1 MFSSEKEDP
10 VEKFQKFAKIGP
22 GLKDASD
29 GIMGLANAFKAF
41 DDADPAKAGK
51 AINEFAES
59 IDPAAIAK
67 LKDSLSGI
75 SSEKLLAGGIY
86 KMEPIMGQF
95 ETGGMVPATGTYKL
109 HKDEMVVDNQAMEVF
124 KAGTQILSSLQ
135 TGQELAGLQ
144 RESNQLTE
152 VGGAPIVVNSPST
165 TQINQN
171 QGPGFMLPPSPIS
184 PNQSDI
190 PSTLD

>member
-1 MFSSEKEDP
+1 
-10 VEKFQKFAKIGP
+10 
-22 GLKDASD
+22 
-29 GIMGLANAFKAF
+29 
-41 DDADPAKAGK
+41 
-51 AINEFAES
+51 
-59 IDPAAIAK
+59 
-67 LKDSLSGI
+67 
-75 SSEKLLAGGIY
+75 
-86 KMEPIMGQF
+86 
-95 ETGGMVPATGTYKL
+95 
-109 HKDEMVVDNQAMEVF
+109 MVVDNQAMEVF